1 MSEKKYKTV
10 ISIDCMG
17 GDLGEQ
23 EVLKGIIKAYKENN
37 SLFFII
43 HGAGKKLPQLL
54 LKQKSLLNAYRYVE
68 AGNIVSMSDKP
79 SQALRKA
86 RNTTMWN
93 ALTSVSNGEAEVA
106 ISCGNTG
113 ALMAMSMMKLKKI
126 NGINRPAIAVL
137 WPSTNIRGFNILLD
151 AGADIKANA
160 EDLCQYALMGV
171 SYAKSGFNIK
181 NPKVGIL
188 NIGTEEHK
196 GSSELLKAADI
207 INNLS
212 SILGFKFIG
221 YVEGDD
227 IPSSK
232 IDVIVTDGFTG
243 NIALKTGEGTATLV
257 RTLFKET
264 FNKSLLAKIASLIAF
279 KSLKNLRKRIDPRR
293 VNGGVFLGLNG
304 TIVKSHGGAD
314 SIGISAAITLASQ
327 LTKNNFQ
334 KNLESKV
341 FQINN
346 LQNF

>member
-1 MSEKKYKTV
+1 M
-10 ISIDCMG
+10 
-17 GDLGEQ
+17 
-23 EVLKGIIKAYKENN
+23 
-37 SLFFII
+37 
-43 HGAGKKLPQLL
+43 
-54 LKQKSLLNAYRYVE
+54 
-68 AGNIVSMSDKP
+68 
-79 SQALRKA
+79 
-86 RNTTMWN
+86 
-93 ALTSVSNGEAEVA
+93 
-106 ISCGNTG
+106 
-113 ALMAMSMMKLKKI
+113 
-126 NGINRPAIAVL
+126 
-137 WPSTNIRGFNILLD
+137 D
-151 AGADIKANA
+151 AGADIRADA
-160 EDLCQYALMGV
+160 QDLCQYALMGV

-196 GSSELLKAADI
+196 GSTELLKAADI

-243 NIALKTGEGTATLV
+243 NIALKTGEGTAALV
-257 RTLFKET
+257 RTLFKDT

>member
-137 WPSTNIRGFNILLD
+137 WPSTNSRGFNILLD
-151 AGADIKANA
+151 AGADIRADA
-160 EDLCQYALMGV
+160 QDLCQYALMGV

-196 GSSELLKAADI
+196 GSTELLKAADI

-243 NIALKTGEGTATLV
+243 NIALKTAEGTSNFIISELKKALSSSIIGK
-257 RTLFKET
+257 LS
-264 FNKSLLAKIASLIAF
+264 SLLNF
-279 KSLKNLRKRIDPRR
+279 KNLKDFKNKLDPRMY
-293 VNGGVFLGLNG
+293 NGAILLGLDKPV
-304 TIVKSHGGAD
+304 IKSHGSTD
-314 SIGISAAITLASQ
+314 SLGFANSLKVCEKTIKGNLIDKIK
-327 LTKNNFQ
+327 KNIILNE
-334 KNLESKV
+334 N
-341 FQINN
+341 
-346 LQNF
+346 

>member
-137 WPSTNIRGFNILLD
+137 WPSTNSRGFNILLD
-151 AGADIKANA
+151 AGADIRADA
-160 EDLCQYALMGV
+160 QDLCQYALMGV

-196 GSSELLKAADI
+196 GSTELLKAADI

-243 NIALKTGEGTATLV
+243 NIALKTAEGTAKFITKNLKKSL
-257 RTLFKET
+257 TENILSKLSLIFSYYSLKKFKE
-264 FNKSLLAKIASLIAF
+264 KL
-279 KSLKNLRKRIDPRR
+279 DPRKY
-293 VNGGVFLGLNG
+293 NGAIFLGLNG
-304 TIVKSHGGAD
+304 PVVKSHGGID
-314 SIGISAAITLASQ
+314 SIGFYHSIDLCYKIVKGNLMSQ
-327 LTKNNFQ
+327 IK
-334 KNLESKV
+334 KNLQHSRSG
-341 FQINN
+341 
-346 LQNF
+346 

>member
-137 WPSTNIRGFNILLD
+137 WPSTNSRGFNILLD
-151 AGADIKANA
+151 AGADIKADA
-160 EDLCQYALMGV
+160 QDLCQYALMGV

-196 GSSELLKAADI
+196 GSTELLKAADI

-243 NIALKTGEGTATLV
+243 NIALKTGEGTAS
-257 RTLFKET
+257 F
-264 FNKSLLAKIASLIAF
+264 S
-279 KSLKNLRKRIDPRR
+279 
-293 VNGGVFLGLNG
+293 
-304 TIVKSHGGAD
+304 
-314 SIGISAAITLASQ
+314 
-327 LTKNNFQ
+327 
-334 KNLESKV
+334 
-341 FQINN
+341 
-346 LQNF
+346 

>member
-1 MSEKKYKTV
+1 MSDKENRTV

-23 EVLKGIIKAYKENN
+23 EVLKGILKSYYKNN

-43 HGAGKKLPQLL
+43 HGSGKKLPQLL
-54 LKQKSLLNAYRYVE
+54 KKQKKLFGAYKYIE
-68 AGNIVSMSDKP
+68 ANNVVSMNDKP
-79 SQALRKA
+79 SQALRKG
-86 RNTTMWN
+86 RDTTMWN
-93 ALTSVSNGEAEVA
+93 AVECVSNGEAQVA

-126 NGINRPAIAVL
+126 SGINRPAIAVL
-137 WPSTNIRGFNILLD
+137 WPSTNTRGFNILLD
-151 AGADIKANA
+151 AGADIKADSH
-160 EDLCQYALMGV
+160 DLCQYALMGV
-171 SYAKSGFNIK
+171 SYAKSGFNIQ
-181 NPKVGIL
+181 NPRVGIL
-188 NIGTEEHK
+188 NVGTEEHK
-196 GSSELLKAADI
+196 GSSELLKAAEVI
-207 INNLS
+207 EQLS
-212 SILGFKFIG
+212 SILDFKFIG

-264 FNKSLLAKIASLIAF
+264 FTYSLMAKIASLLAF
-279 KSLKNLRKRIDPRR
+279 KPLKNLRKRIDPRR

-314 SIGISAAITLASQ
+314 AIGVCAAITLASN
-327 LTKNNFQ
+327 LTKNNLQ
-334 KNLESKV
+334 KNLENKV
-341 FQINN
+341 IQINN
-346 LQNF
+346 L

>member
-1 MSEKKYKTV
+1 M
-10 ISIDCMG
+10 
-17 GDLGEQ
+17 
-23 EVLKGIIKAYKENN
+23 
-37 SLFFII
+37 
-43 HGAGKKLPQLL
+43 
-54 LKQKSLLNAYRYVE
+54 R
-68 AGNIVSMSDKP
+68 DKP

-93 ALTSVSNGEAEVA
+93 SLTSVSNGEAEVA

-137 WPSTNIRGFNILLD
+137 WPSTNSRGFNILLD
-151 AGADIKANA
+151 AGADIRADA
-160 EDLCQYALMGV
+160 QDLCQYALMGV

-196 GSSELLKAADI
+196 GSTELLKAADI

-264 FNKSLLAKIASLIAF
+264 FNNSLMAKIASFIFLYRVTGIYHIYFRTRNTITQKSCNKRLRHIAST
-279 KSLKNLRKRIDPRR
+279 KKNELFFISHYILNLGRI
-293 VNGGVFLGLNG
+293 
-304 TIVKSHGGAD
+304 
-314 SIGISAAITLASQ
+314 
-327 LTKNNFQ
+327 TK
-334 KNLESKV
+334 
-341 FQINN
+341 
-346 LQNF
+346 